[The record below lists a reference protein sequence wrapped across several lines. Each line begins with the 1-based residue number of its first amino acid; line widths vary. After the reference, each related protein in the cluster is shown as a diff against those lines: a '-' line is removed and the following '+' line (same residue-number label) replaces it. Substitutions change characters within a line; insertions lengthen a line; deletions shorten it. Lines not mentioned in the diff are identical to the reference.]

1 MDILN
6 GTGRITDHDAI
17 IAALNRT
24 TRFLTKEETE
34 FSWKMQQLELKHKEE
49 TERQDIEYETMLE
62 EKNHEIDE
70 LKRQLQQ
77 EKKATSNLAAK
88 VIQTET
94 VLEQKLVSE
103 MNNMDML
110 EKLEG
115 ELLDL
120 NASNSSKHT
129 KIVEM
134 EEIIESDRLT
144 IMELTEVVE
153 TLRSQLISMCEEEEQ
168 YVADNMAKA
177 EANLKAMFE
186 TQYVFLKETE
196 KRKELMLERL
206 SSLGISISS
215 SISAEEEE
223 EEVDTEEQEEDEGEE
238 QPSEEEPSDEM
249 TNEPAILSAL
259 ASATR
264 AVEMLMQHE
273 EEGDTVSD
281 VQKTCDEW
289 IISCCDIN
297 G

>member
-34 FSWKMQQLELKHKEE
+34 FSWKVQQLEQKHKEE
-49 TERQDIEYETMLE
+49 TERQDIEYETMLD
-62 EKNHEIDE
+62 EKNHEIEE

-144 IMELTEVVE
+144 IMELTEVIE
-153 TLRSQLISMCEEEEQ
+153 TLRSELISMCEEEEQ

-215 SISAEEEE
+215 SISADEEEEEEE
-223 EEVDTEEQEEDEGEE
+223 EEVDTEEQEEDEGED
-238 QPSEEEPSDEM
+238 QPSEEDPSEEL
-249 TNEPAILSAL
+249 TKEPAILSAL

-281 VQKTCDEW
+281 VQKTCDE
-289 IISCCDIN
+289 
-297 G
+297 

>member
-62 EKNHEIDE
+62 EKNHEIEE

-144 IMELTEVVE
+144 IMELTEVIE
-153 TLRSQLISMCEEEEQ
+153 TLRSELISMCEEEEQ

-238 QPSEEEPSDEM
+238 QPSEEEPSDEL
-249 TNEPAILSAL
+249 TKEPAILSAL

-281 VQKTCDEW
+281 VQKTCDE
-289 IISCCDIN
+289 
-297 G
+297 

>member
-6 GTGRITDHDAI
+6 GTARNIDHDVI
-17 IAALNRT
+17 IAALKRT
-24 TRFLTKEETE
+24 TRFLTKEENM
-34 FSWKMQQLELKHKEE
+34 FSWKMQQLELKHKED
-49 TERQDIEYETMLE
+49 TERQDIEYETMLD
-62 EKNHEIDE
+62 EKNHEIEE

-103 MNNMDML
+103 MHNMDML

-120 NASNSSKHT
+120 NASNSSRHT

-144 IMELTEVVE
+144 IMELTEVIE
-153 TLRSQLISMCEEEEQ
+153 TLRSQLITICEEEEQ

-196 KRKELMLERL
+196 KRKELMRERL
-206 SSLGISISS
+206 STLGISMSA
-215 SISAEEEE
+215 SISEEE
-223 EEVDTEEQEEDEGEE
+223 EEVD
-238 QPSEEEPSDEM
+238 EEEPSEIPIPPSEEQQSDEL
-249 TNEPAILSAL
+249 TKEPVILSAL

-264 AVEMLMQHE
+264 AVQLLMRREE

-281 VQKTCDEW
+281 VQSTFEHE
-289 IISCCDIN
+289 
-297 G
+297 

>member
-281 VQKTCDEW
+281 VQKTCDE
-289 IISCCDIN
+289 
-297 G
+297 

>member
-49 TERQDIEYETMLE
+49 TERQDIEYETMLD

-94 VLEQKLVSE
+94 VLEQKLVNE
-103 MNNMDML
+103 MHNMDML

-144 IMELTEVVE
+144 IMELTEVIE

-223 EEVDTEEQEEDEGEE
+223 EVDKEEQEEHEGEE
-238 QPSEEEPSDEM
+238 QPSDEL
-249 TNEPAILSAL
+249 TKEPAILSAL

-281 VQKTCDEW
+281 VRKTCDE
-289 IISCCDIN
+289 
-297 G
+297 